1 MPIIPFA
8 AAVGAALGTS
18 AAVGGTIVAG
28 GALAAGLGIANA
40 VGSASQASAA
50 KKAQEA
56 AQAQANGTPNTTV
69 GDPTL
74 SQTNNLGRAALI
86 STSSSGVQ
94 GLDPTGRRS
103 LLGND

>member
-8 AAVGAALGTS
+8 AAAGAALGTS
-18 AAVGGTIVAG
+18 AAVGGTVIAG
-28 GALAAGLGIANA
+28 SALAAGLGIAGA
-40 VGSASQASAA
+40 VNSASQASAA

-56 AQAQANGTPNTTV
+56 AQNQANSTSNTTV

-74 SQTNNLGRAALI
+74 AQSNNLGRAALI
-86 STSSSGVQ
+86 STSSSGVS

-103 LLGND
+103 LLGN